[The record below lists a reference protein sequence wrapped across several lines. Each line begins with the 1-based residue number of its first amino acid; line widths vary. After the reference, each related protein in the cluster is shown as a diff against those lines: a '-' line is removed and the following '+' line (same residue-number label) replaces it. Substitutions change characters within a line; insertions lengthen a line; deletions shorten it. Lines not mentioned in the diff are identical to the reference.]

1 MRKSAQTAKTK
12 TPAQIKSKQRV
23 RERGE
28 VFTAEREVKAM
39 CDLIP
44 EDEIWSDIT
53 KTFLEPACGTG
64 NFLVEIFDRKL
75 KYCKDEKD
83 GLKALASI
91 VGIDIQQDNVEE
103 SRKRL
108 MTMYRETFPKANE
121 VCLLLA
127 AGILQNNIICGDSLE
142 IQKKWAEESNTSR
155 KS

>member
-1 MRKSAQTAKTK
+1 MRKSTQTAKTK

-142 IQKKWAEESNTSR
+142 IQKKWAEESNETT
-155 KS
+155 